1 MRLPA
6 AGNDLK
12 VETLTYGYDRLGKPA
27 TLKTS
32 LDGPTTRPL
41 LCVEDDQGRCH
52 AAVHGSAADRSP
64 RCVTGSGGSDA
75 RNCRDQCI
83 GSPFR
88 EGGESVERGPQ
99 FVRGGRLGA
108 WNAALIGELGPV
120 VGVGDA
126 RA

>member
-75 RNCRDQCI
+75 RNAEI
-83 GSPFR
+83 SA
-88 EGGESVERGPQ
+88 
-99 FVRGGRLGA
+99 LGHRS
-108 WNAALIGELGPV
+108 
-120 VGVGDA
+120 A
-126 RA
+126 RAASRSSEARSLSAVVAWAPGMRL